1 MTLGDDSQTSTTL
14 LRQLRADPADRAAWD
29 RFVDRYG
36 VLIYRWCRHWGL
48 QEADAEDVTQNV
60 LVELLR
66 QMRHF
71 VYDRSG
77 SFRAWLRTI
86 AYRGWCKFI
95 QGKQKQGAALQRLQT
110 SEAYEDLLQQLG
122 REDDREAL
130 EKAMAL
136 VRLRV
141 QPHTWEAF
149 RMLALDG
156 RPGAEVARELDMNV
170 GAVFVARS
178 KVQKMLRETI
188 ERFRDDSCPTPQT
201 GVTSP

>member
-1 MTLGDDSQTSTTL
+1 MPPDSDTQTSTTL
-14 LRQLRADPADRAAWD
+14 LRQLREDPLDRSAWD

-36 VLIYRWCRHWGL
+36 VLIFRWCRHWGL
-48 QEADAEDVTQNV
+48 QQADAEDVTQNV

-86 AYRGWCKFI
+86 AYRGWCRFI
-95 QGKQKQGAALQRLQT
+95 QTQQRRGAALSKLQT
-110 SEAYEDLLQQLG
+110 NEAYEDLLEQISK
-122 REDDREAL
+122 EDDREAL

-141 QPHTWEAF
+141 QPRTWDAF
-149 RMLALDG
+149 RMLAFDG
-156 RPGAEVARELDMNV
+156 RSGAEVARELGMNV

-178 KVQKMLRETI
+178 KVQKMLRE
-188 ERFRDDSCPTPQT
+188 ELDLLQGDSATPPST
-201 GVTSP
+201 GVSQP

>member
-1 MTLGDDSQTSTTL
+1 MADDTQTSTTL
-14 LRQLRADPADRAAWD
+14 LRQLRDDPLDPTAWD

-71 VYDRSG
+71 VYDRAG
-77 SFRAWLRTI
+77 SFRAWLRII
-86 AYRGWCKFI
+86 AYRGWCRFLEG
-95 QGKQKQGAALQRLQT
+95 QQRRGALTVALQRLHS
-110 SEAYEDLLQQLG
+110 SEAYEDLLQQLTLA
-122 REDDREAL
+122 DDREAL
-130 EKAMAL
+130 ERAMTA
-136 VRLRV
+136 VRQRV

-149 RMLALDG
+149 RMQAFDG
-156 RPGAEVARELDMNV
+156 VSGDDVARQLNINI

-178 KVQKMLRETI
+178 KVQKMLRDEI
-188 ERFRDDSCPTPQT
+188 ERGSHESARPS
-201 GVTSP
+201 

>member
-1 MTLGDDSQTSTTL
+1 MASDDTLTSTTL
-14 LRQLRADPADRAAWD
+14 LRQLRDDPLDPTAWD
-29 RFVDRYG
+29 RFVERYG

-86 AYRGWCKFI
+86 AYRGWCRFI
-95 QGKQKQGAALQRLQT
+95 EGQQRRGAMAASLKQLQST
-110 SEAYEDLLQQLG
+110 EAYEDLLQQLTLA
-122 REDDREAL
+122 DDREAL
-130 EKAMAL
+130 ERAMAA
-136 VRLRV
+136 VRKRV
-141 QPHTWEAF
+141 EPHTWEAF
-149 RMLALDG
+149 RMQAFDG
-156 RPGAEVARELDMNV
+156 LSGSDVAGKLNMKV

-178 KVQKMLRETI
+178 KVQKMLRDAMQSE
-188 ERFRDDSCPTPQT
+188 QQL
-201 GVTSP
+201 